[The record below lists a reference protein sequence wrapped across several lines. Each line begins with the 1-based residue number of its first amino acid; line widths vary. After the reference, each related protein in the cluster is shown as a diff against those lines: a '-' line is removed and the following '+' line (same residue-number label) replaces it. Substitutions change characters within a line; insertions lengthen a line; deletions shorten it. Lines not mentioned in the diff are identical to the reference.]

1 MNGTE
6 QEHHGGNSM
15 KCRWKNLWLWS
26 LGLCLLFFCGQAVAA
41 GHGDKRETR
50 KAILLAAFGTSVPE
64 AQEALAGIEGRV
76 RKEFPGMEVRW
87 AYTSRMIR
95 AKLAKEGKRL
105 DSPETAMARLMDDG
119 YTHVAVLSLQTI
131 PGIEF
136 HELTR
141 NAHLFEQMSGG
152 FRKVIVARPLLS
164 SHDDMERAAKAMLKH
179 LPAGRKAEDA
189 VLLMGH
195 GSAKHPAD
203 GLYLA
208 MNQVFRELDPN
219 VFMGTVEGFPTL
231 DDLLPKLKEKK
242 SKKVYLI
249 PFMAVAGD
257 HARND
262 MAGDEPD
269 SWKSVLKKN
278 GFASEAVLKGTIE
291 NSEVVGIWLDHLK
304 AALAHFER

>member
-1 MNGTE
+1 MKYRTAKLWQFCLGMMLLIYCS
-6 QEHHGGNSM
+6 HALAASHGE
-15 KCRWKNLWLWS
+15 
-26 LGLCLLFFCGQAVAA
+26 
-41 GHGDKRETR
+41 KRETR

-64 AQEALAGIEGRV
+64 AQKALAGIEERV
-76 RKEFPGMEVRW
+76 RREFPGTEVRW

-105 DSPETAMARLMDDG
+105 DSPEAAMARLMEDG

-141 NAHLFEQMSGG
+141 NVGFFEQMAGG
-152 FRKVIVARPLLS
+152 FKKVIVARPLLS
-164 SHDDMERAAKAMLKH
+164 SHDDMKRAAEAILKH
-179 LPAGRKAEDA
+179 LPAGRKAGEA

-208 MNQVFRELDPN
+208 MNQVFQQLDPQ
-219 VFMGTVEGFPTL
+219 VFMGTVEGYPAL
-231 DDLLPKLKEKK
+231 ADLLPKLKESK
-242 SKKVYLI
+242 SKKVYLV

-262 MAGDEPD
+262 MAGEEPD
-269 SWKSVLKKN
+269 SWKSVLKKS

-291 NSEVVGIWLDHLK
+291 NPDIVGIWMDHLK
-304 AALAHFER
+304 AAIAHL